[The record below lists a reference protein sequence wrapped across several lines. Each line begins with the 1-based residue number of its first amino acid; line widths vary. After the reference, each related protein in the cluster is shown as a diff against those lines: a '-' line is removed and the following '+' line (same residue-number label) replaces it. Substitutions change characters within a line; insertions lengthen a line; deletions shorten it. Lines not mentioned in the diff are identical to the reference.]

1 MDTTLVLIACI
12 VMGLLVGSFL
22 TVVVD
27 RVPRGGSVVQ
37 PPSACG
43 GCDNRLTAPDL
54 VPIVSWLVLRGRC
67 RHCGATI
74 GYEPLIIELAT
85 AGMFVLF
92 WAKFGA
98 DPVLP
103 AFCVLGAA
111 LVALVWI
118 DLHEFRLPR
127 EITYTAFALSAVL
140 IVIAGL
146 AGDEP
151 KRIWMAALGAAI
163 ALAVMGLIYAVS
175 RGGMGDGDV
184 RLAPLLGLHLGYLN
198 PGIVPVGLFLGFLLG
213 AVIGVIAMIVGK
225 AGRKTALPFGPFLA
239 AGTVVAV
246 FTGQWIIDRIWHA

>member
-43 GCDNRLTAPDL
+43 SCGNRLTAPDL
-54 VPIVSWLVLRGRC
+54 VPIVSWLALRGKC
-67 RHCGATI
+67 RHCGTAI
-74 GYEPLIIELAT
+74 GKEPLIIEIAN
-85 AGMFVLF
+85 ASIFVAFGL
-92 WAKFGA
+92 KFGA

-103 AFCVLGAA
+103 AFCIMGAA

-127 EITYTAFALSAVL
+127 EITYTAIALSSPV
-140 IVIAGL
+140 IVIAAL
-146 AGDEP
+146 LNDEP
-151 KRIWMAALGAAI
+151 ERIWQAALGAGI
-163 ALAVMGLIYAVS
+163 ALAIMGLIYVAS

-198 PGIVPVGLFLGFLLG
+198 PGIVPVGLFFGFLIG
-213 AVIGVIAMIVGK
+213 AVVGVIAMVVGK

-239 AGTVVAV
+239 AGTVLAV
-246 FTGQWIIDRIWHA
+246 FCGQWFVDLIWHG